1 MSFKIKRVYED
12 ASPSDGRRI
21 LVDRLWPRGL
31 KKTDAALD
39 GWMKDVAPS
48 VPLRRWFGHDPAL
61 FAEFER
67 RYKAELARSG
77 ALDAL
82 RKLGKKGRVTLLY
95 AAHDPYVNHA
105 VVLKSVL
112 QGRLPRG
119 EAGIPRARR

>member
-1 MSFKIKRVYED
+1 MSR
-12 ASPSDGRRI
+12 
-21 LVDRLWPRGL
+21 
-31 KKTDAALD
+31 
-39 GWMKDVAPS
+39 
-48 VPLRRWFGHDPAL
+48 PAYL
-61 FAEFER
+61 CAVGSGTTQRYLQKFER

-105 VVLKSVL
+105 VVLKLVL

-119 EAGIPRARR
+119 EAGPRARR

>member
-1 MSFKIKRVYED
+1 MLLPDRHSVFPADETIICFGLRRPMIASSRNVAMSFKIKR
-12 ASPSDGRRI
+12 
-21 LVDRLWPRGL
+21 
-31 KKTDAALD
+31 
-39 GWMKDVAPS
+39 
-48 VPLRRWFGHDPAL
+48 
-61 FAEFER
+61 
-67 RYKAELARSG
+67 LARSG

-119 EAGIPRARR
+119 EAGIPRSRR